1 MKTRHSRL
9 TTSNPI
15 MDEIVSISEYQARIH
30 TALLAQLP
38 SAQESPTHLHQAMQ
52 YAVLN
57 GGKRLRPLLVYAT
70 GETLKADLAKL
81 DVLACAVELVHAYSL
96 VHDDL
101 PAMDDDDFRR
111 GKPACHK
118 AFDEATAI
126 LAGDALQTL
135 AFTSIAHAPKSLLS
149 DNQRL
154 SAIEVLARA
163 IGSRGM
169 AGGQALDLL
178 AAGKTLSLEEIET
191 IYRMKTGALMHGSI
205 MMGIIAASIG
215 QKSTPAIALQSY
227 ADHVSLAF
235 QIQDDILDVEG
246 NMDTLGKIP
255 GSDDR
260 HAKPTYVAIAGID
273 AAKKRVHTLK
283 QQALAVLD
291 SLPMHAPALR
301 HITEKMLGSNT

>member
-9 TTSNPI
+9 TTSHHQTT
-15 MDEIVSISEYQARIH
+15 DEVISVPLYQARIH
-30 TALLAQLP
+30 TALLTQLP
-38 SAQESPTHLHQAMQ
+38 PDQETPARLHQAMH
-52 YAVLN
+52 YAVFN

-81 DVLACAVELVHAYSL
+81 DVLACAVEFAHTYSL

-101 PAMDDDDFRR
+101 PAMDDDDLRR

-135 AFTSIAHAPKSLLS
+135 AFTSIAYAPKTLLS

-154 SAIEVLARA
+154 CAIEVLACA

-178 AAGKTLSLEEIET
+178 ATGNTRSLEEVAQ
-191 IYRMKTGALMHGSI
+191 IYRMKTGALIHGSI
-205 MMGIIAASIG
+205 MMGIIAANIG

-227 ADHVSLAF
+227 ADHISLAF
-235 QIQDDILDVEG
+235 QIQDDILDIEG
-246 NMDTLGKIP
+246 DTQTLGKTP
-255 GSDDR
+255 GSDTR
-260 HAKPTYVAIAGID
+260 HAKPTYPAVAGIE
-273 AAKKRVHTLK
+273 AAKKKVCSLK
-283 QQALAVLD
+283 YEACAVLD
-291 SLPMHAPALR
+291 SLPMSAHALR
-301 HITEKMLGSNT
+301 QITEMMLGE